1 MEVLDEL
8 LRLLYEGG
16 DAPSVVG
23 WPGKM
28 SDCEYRNL
36 KEHKHFLEILQGVS
50 LYDHTY
56 NVLKAALDIAH
67 EELRQ
72 RHDFLLPA
80 VITAALG
87 HDIGKIASLWRSSP
101 EEKSHP
107 RIRWRGQAERDAFA
121 PWKRSLHED
130 RR

>member
-1 MEVLDEL
+1 MSCSG
-8 LRLLYEGG
+8 LLYEGG

-36 KEHKHFLEILQGVS
+36 RGISTSLKSSRGVS

-56 NVLKAALDIAH
+56 NVLKAALDIAR

-80 VITAALG
+80 IITAALG

-101 EEKSHP
+101 VRKRTHESA
-107 RIRWRGQAERDAFA
+107 WRDQAERDACV
-121 PWKRSLHED
+121 PWKRSLH
-130 RR
+130 